1 MVFCRLAA
9 LLRYTVNL
17 FCGTLRMNDVP
28 IFKVMALVCAGVGA
42 LALGYNASAMGA
54 AGAFIGAGLFA
65 IADSIRVNK

>member
-1 MVFCRLAA
+1 
-9 LLRYTVNL
+9 
-17 FCGTLRMNDVP
+17 MNDVP

-42 LALGYNASAMGA
+42 LALGYDASAIGA